1 MLPSIWIDL
10 LGAVTG
16 DRISKLLILGGLMAS
31 KPLERLRSELLA
43 LSESER
49 AELAHDLI
57 QSLDA
62 PRDTG
67 VEDAWDRE
75 ILRRIAEVD
84 SGQAKLLDRGEFRR
98 RMRARLEAR

>member
-1 MLPSIWIDL
+1 
-10 LGAVTG
+10 
-16 DRISKLLILGGLMAS
+16 MAS
-31 KPLERLRSELLA
+31 NPLERLRSELLA
-43 LSESER
+43 LSESDR

-84 SGQAKLLDRGEFRR
+84 MGQAEFLDRGIIS
-98 RMRARLEAR
+98 

>member
-1 MLPSIWIDL
+1 
-10 LGAVTG
+10 
-16 DRISKLLILGGLMAS
+16 MAS

-67 VEDAWDRE
+67 VEDAWDKE
-75 ILRRIAEVD
+75 ISRRIAEVD
-84 SGQAKLLDRGEFRR
+84 TGQAKFLDREEFRR